1 VKRQIKLVLVPGFSY
16 LSLGA
21 ILEPLKT
28 LKELASEVKLNIDIV
43 SLSEHAVEATSGL
56 SVNCSILLE
65 ECLQSINKN
74 SQETVV
80 FICCGLKMPHKLQ
93 TDLKKLLR
101 VCNRNKV
108 PIYGVGC
115 AGWKMADA
123 GIIANGCATVHWS
136 TLAAFSERNQNI
148 NAIDALF
155 INSNGV
161 TSSPGEAAALDM
173 VIEFIKTEFS
183 SQYADLVCDHLMI
196 TFTRRGDLEQP
207 KGTAQRLRDVPKSL
221 REAVFEMS
229 KNLENPL
236 TINKISRV
244 VNLSLRQT
252 ERLFSKHLRMTPK
265 KYYLKLRLLHGR
277 QLIEQTSM
285 SILEISIASG
295 FSSRRVFSKYYFN
308 EFGFLPSHTRRT
320 P

>member
-1 VKRQIKLVLVPGFSY
+1 MKRWTSKLKRQHHLCCHADTVPT
-16 LSLGA
+16 
-21 ILEPLKT
+21 E
-28 LKELASEVKLNIDIV
+28 
-43 SLSEHAVEATSGL
+43 
-56 SVNCSILLE
+56 
-65 ECLQSINKN
+65 N
-74 SQETVV
+74 SHIFFE
-80 FICCGLKMPHKLQ
+80 ICFFG
-93 TDLKKLLR
+93 
-101 VCNRNKV
+101 
-108 PIYGVGC
+108 
-115 AGWKMADA
+115 
-123 GIIANGCATVHWS
+123 
-136 TLAAFSERNQNI
+136 
-148 NAIDALF
+148 
-155 INSNGV
+155 
-161 TSSPGEAAALDM
+161 
-173 VIEFIKTEFS
+173 
-183 SQYADLVCDHLMI
+183 
-196 TFTRRGDLEQP
+196 
-207 KGTAQRLRDVPKSL
+207 
-221 REAVFEMS
+221 EAVFEMS